1 MKSRIETLLI
11 LFEYPDHKIEIEW
24 NGSATFN
31 VFTGGKNVNCFTDY
45 SCRTMEQAQKS
56 SDEWLEEQLQEAML
70 DNADTN

>member
-1 MKSRIETLLI
+1 MKSESRI

-31 VFTGGKNVNCFTDY
+31 VFTGGKNVNCFTDNN
-45 SCRTMEQAQKS
+45 CRTMEQAQKS
-56 SDEWLEEQLQEAML
+56 ADEWLEEQLQEEML